1 VDDRVE
7 GDGRPEL
14 TVCRRE
20 LQQVPL
26 AELHLRVLPA
36 ASGDHGGGQV
46 DTHRGR
52 APPGEPGRDMP
63 GATPQIGD
71 RRAIAGLLGK
81 AGQQRAV
88 ERLTGELVAEP
99 GRVLLGYSV
108 VALANTGMRGDR
120 CLHDQSVHRRPAA
133 R

>member
-1 VDDRVE
+1 
-7 GDGRPEL
+7 
-14 TVCRRE
+14 
-20 LQQVPL
+20 
-26 AELHLRVLPA
+26 
-36 ASGDHGGGQV
+36 
-46 DTHRGR
+46 
-52 APPGEPGRDMP
+52 MP

-71 RRAIAGLLGK
+71 RRAIVGLLGK

-108 VALANTGMRGDR
+108 VAPANTGMRGDR
-120 CLHDQSVHRRPAA
+120 CLYDQSVHRRPAA